1 MIPKAINMSVLF
13 EVRQDFKETPTEFM
27 NHLKDTAWK
36 YINIDPEMEEGKNN
50 PAPIFVRRSWDDI
63 RMKLRKIRGTDTF
76 DTGKLL
82 DIPWAVKRWQLQK
95 ESAKDS

>member
-1 MIPKAINMSVLF
+1 MSVLF

-50 PAPIFVRRSWDDI
+50 PAPIFVRRS
-63 RMKLRKIRGTDTF
+63 
-76 DTGKLL
+76 
-82 DIPWAVKRWQLQK
+82 
-95 ESAKDS
+95 